1 MKTFE
6 DYKRA
11 VAEQPNDLLA
21 EKLIAQ
27 ADADGYDAW
36 ALAELTG
43 VRAELWA

>member
-11 VAEQPNDLLA
+11 VAEQPSGLLA
-21 EKLIAQ
+21 DKLIAE
-27 ADADGYDAW
+27 ADKAGFTAW
-36 ALAELTG
+36 ELAELAG